1 MNMKKNIKISI
12 GLAAAGLLVLLG
24 FLLVELQTREASVR
38 SFQEV
43 AIGGA
48 FSLTNEKGE
57 ARSEADFAGAPM
69 LIYFGFTYCPD
80 VCPMSLDIMG
90 AALETL
96 ETQNPKLFAA
106 LQPVFISVDP
116 ARDTPA
122 QLAEYLSYF
131 HPKISGLTGTP
142 EQIAAVKQAFRVY
155 AVRRD
160 LPEDTPQDTPRDK
173 GSYNVD
179 HSSFFYLMDGK
190 GRYLAHY
197 DHALEPDVLAQKIAS
212 KIR

>member
-1 MNMKKNIKISI
+1 MKKNIKISI
-12 GLAAAGLLVLLG
+12 GLAAAGLLTLLG
-24 FLLVELQTREASVR
+24 LLLIELQTREASVR
-38 SFQEV
+38 PFQEV

-80 VCPMSLDIMG
+80 VCPMSLDVMG

-96 ETQNPKLFAA
+96 EAQNPKLFAA

-116 ARDTPA
+116 LRDTPE
-122 QLAEYLSYF
+122 QLSEYLSYF

-142 EQIAAVKQAFRVY
+142 EQIAMVKKAFRVY

-160 LPEDTPQDTPRDK
+160 LPEETAQDK

-190 GRYLAHY
+190 GRYLAHF
-197 DHALEPDVLAQKIAS
+197 DHGLEAQSLAQKIAA
-212 KIR
+212 KLR

>member
-1 MNMKKNIKISI
+1 MKKNIKISI
-12 GLAAAGLLVLLG
+12 GLATAGLLTLLG
-24 FLLVELQTREASVR
+24 LLLIELQTREASV
-38 SFQEV
+38 SPFQEV

-80 VCPMSLDIMG
+80 VCPMSLDVMG

-96 ETQNPKLFAA
+96 EAQNPKLFAA

-116 ARDTPA
+116 LRDTPE
-122 QLAEYLSYF
+122 QLDDYLSYF

-142 EQIAAVKQAFRVY
+142 EQIAMMKKAFRVY

-160 LPEDTPQDTPRDK
+160 LPEETAQDK

-190 GRYLAHY
+190 GRYLAHF
-197 DHALEPDVLAQKIAS
+197 DHGLEAQSLARKIAA
-212 KIR
+212 KLR

>member
-1 MNMKKNIKISI
+1 MKKNLKISLS
-12 GLAAAGLLVLLG
+12 LAAAGLVTLLG
-24 FLLVELQTREASVR
+24 LLLVELQTREASVR
-38 SFQEV
+38 DFQEV

-48 FSLTNEKGE
+48 FTLTNEKGE
-57 ARSEADFAGAPM
+57 LRSEADFAGAPM

-80 VCPMSLDIMG
+80 VCPMSLDVMG

-96 ETQNPKLFAA
+96 EAQNPKVFKA

-142 EQIAAVKQAFRVY
+142 EQIAAVKKAFRVY

-160 LPEDTPQDTPRDK
+160 LPEPSPQDK

-197 DHALEPDVLAQKIAS
+197 DHALEPEVLAQKIAA

>member
-1 MNMKKNIKISI
+1 MKKNIKISI
-12 GLAAAGLLVLLG
+12 GLAAAGLLTLLG
-24 FLLVELQTREASVR
+24 LLLIELQTREATVR
-38 SFQEV
+38 PFQEV

-80 VCPMSLDIMG
+80 VCPMSLDVMG

-96 ETQNPKLFAA
+96 EAQNPKLFAA

-116 ARDTPA
+116 LRDTPE
-122 QLAEYLSYF
+122 QLSEYLSYF

-142 EQIAAVKQAFRVY
+142 EQIAMVKKAFRVY

-160 LPEDTPQDTPRDK
+160 LPEETAQDK

-190 GRYLAHY
+190 GRYLAHF
-197 DHALEPDVLAQKIAS
+197 DHGLEAQSLAQKIAA
-212 KIR
+212 KLR

>member
-1 MNMKKNIKISI
+1 MKKNIKISL
-12 GLAAAGLLVLLG
+12 GLATAGLLTLLG
-24 FLLVELQTREASVR
+24 LLLVELQTREASVR
-38 SFQEV
+38 PFQEV

-48 FSLTNEKGE
+48 FRLTNEKGE

-80 VCPMSLDIMG
+80 VCPMSLDVMG

-96 ETQNPKLFAA
+96 EAQNPKLFAA

-116 ARDTPA
+116 LRDTPE
-122 QLAEYLSYF
+122 QLDEYLSYF

-142 EQIAAVKQAFRVY
+142 EQIAMVKKAFRVY

-160 LPEDTPQDTPRDK
+160 LPEETAQDK

-190 GRYLAHY
+190 GRYLAHF
-197 DHALEPDVLAQKIAS
+197 DHGLEAQSLAQKIAA
-212 KIR
+212 KLR

>member
-1 MNMKKNIKISI
+1 MKKNIKISI
-12 GLAAAGLLVLLG
+12 GLAAAGLLTLLG
-24 FLLVELQTREASVR
+24 LLLVELQTREASVR
-38 SFQEV
+38 PFQEV

-80 VCPMSLDIMG
+80 VCPMSLDVMG

-96 ETQNPKLFAA
+96 EAQNPKLFAA

-116 ARDTPA
+116 LRDTPE
-122 QLAEYLSYF
+122 QLDEYLSYF

-142 EQIAAVKQAFRVY
+142 EQIAMVKKAFRVY

-160 LPEDTPQDTPRDK
+160 LPEETAQDK

-190 GRYLAHY
+190 GRYLAHF
-197 DHALEPDVLAQKIAS
+197 DHGLEAQSLAQKIAA
-212 KIR
+212 KLR

>member
-1 MNMKKNIKISI
+1 MKKNIKISI
-12 GLAAAGLLVLLG
+12 GLAAAGLLTLLG
-24 FLLVELQTREASVR
+24 LLLIELQTREATVR
-38 SFQEV
+38 PFQEV

-80 VCPMSLDIMG
+80 VCPMSLDVMG

-96 ETQNPKLFAA
+96 EAQNPKLFAA

-116 ARDTPA
+116 LRDTPE
-122 QLAEYLSYF
+122 QLSEYLSYF

-142 EQIAAVKQAFRVY
+142 EQIAMVKKAFRVY

-160 LPEDTPQDTPRDK
+160 LPEETAQDK

-190 GRYLAHY
+190 GRYLAHF
-197 DHALEPDVLAQKIAS
+197 DHGLEAQILAQKIAA
-212 KIR
+212 KLR

>member
-1 MNMKKNIKISI
+1 MKKNIKISI
-12 GLAAAGLLVLLG
+12 GLAAAGLLTLLG
-24 FLLVELQTREASVR
+24 LLLVELQTREASVR
-38 SFQEV
+38 PFQEV

-48 FSLTNEKGE
+48 FRLTNEKGE
-57 ARSEADFAGAPM
+57 ARSEAEFAGAPM

-80 VCPMSLDIMG
+80 VCPMSLDVMG

-96 ETQNPKLFAA
+96 EAQNPKLFTA

-116 ARDTPA
+116 LRDTPE
-122 QLAEYLSYF
+122 QLSEYLSYF

-142 EQIAAVKQAFRVY
+142 EQIAMVKKAFRVY

-160 LPEDTPQDTPRDK
+160 LPEETAQDK

-190 GRYLAHY
+190 GRYLAHF
-197 DHALEPDVLAQKIAS
+197 DHGLEAQSLAQKIAA
-212 KIR
+212 KLR

>member
-1 MNMKKNIKISI
+1 MKKNIKISI
-12 GLAAAGLLVLLG
+12 GLAAAGLLTLLG
-24 FLLVELQTREASVR
+24 LLLIELQTREASVR
-38 SFQEV
+38 TFQEV

-80 VCPMSLDIMG
+80 VCPMSLDVMG

-96 ETQNPKLFAA
+96 EAQNPKLFAA

-116 ARDTPA
+116 LRDTPE
-122 QLAEYLSYF
+122 QLSEYLSYF

-142 EQIAAVKQAFRVY
+142 EQIAMVKKAFRVY

-160 LPEDTPQDTPRDK
+160 LPEETAQDK

-190 GRYLAHY
+190 GRYLAHF
-197 DHALEPDVLAQKIAS
+197 DHGLEAQILAQKIAA
-212 KIR
+212 KLR

>member
-1 MNMKKNIKISI
+1 MKKNIKISI
-12 GLAAAGLLVLLG
+12 GLAAAGLLTLLG
-24 FLLVELQTREASVR
+24 LLLVELQTREASVR
-38 SFQEV
+38 PFQEV

-80 VCPMSLDIMG
+80 VCPMSLDVMG

-96 ETQNPKLFAA
+96 EAQNPKLFAA

-116 ARDTPA
+116 LRDTPE
-122 QLAEYLSYF
+122 QLSEYLSYF

-142 EQIAAVKQAFRVY
+142 EQIAMVKKAFRVY

-160 LPEDTPQDTPRDK
+160 LPEETAQDK

-190 GRYLAHY
+190 GRYLAHF
-197 DHALEPDVLAQKIAS
+197 DHGLEAQSLAQKIAA
-212 KIR
+212 KLR

>member
-1 MNMKKNIKISI
+1 
-12 GLAAAGLLVLLG
+12 
-24 FLLVELQTREASVR
+24 
-38 SFQEV
+38 V

-80 VCPMSLDIMG
+80 VCPMSLDVMG

-96 ETQNPKLFAA
+96 EAQNPKLFAA

-116 ARDTPA
+116 LRDTPE
-122 QLAEYLSYF
+122 QLDDYLSYF

-142 EQIAAVKQAFRVY
+142 EQIAMMKKAFRVY

-160 LPEDTPQDTPRDK
+160 LPEETAQDK

-190 GRYLAHY
+190 GRYLAHF
-197 DHALEPDVLAQKIAS
+197 DHGLEAQSLARKIAA
-212 KIR
+212 KLR

>member
-1 MNMKKNIKISI
+1 MKKNIKISI
-12 GLAAAGLLVLLG
+12 GLAAAGLLTLLG
-24 FLLVELQTREASVR
+24 LLLVELQTREASVR
-38 SFQEV
+38 PFQEM

-48 FSLTNEKGE
+48 FRLTNEKGE
-57 ARSEADFAGAPM
+57 ARSDADFAGAPM

-80 VCPMSLDIMG
+80 VCPMSLDVMG

-96 ETQNPKLFAA
+96 EAQNPKLFAA

-116 ARDTPA
+116 LRDTPE
-122 QLAEYLSYF
+122 QLSEYLSYF

-142 EQIAAVKQAFRVY
+142 EQIAMVKKAFRVY

-160 LPEDTPQDTPRDK
+160 LPEETAQDK

-190 GRYLAHY
+190 GRYLAHF
-197 DHALEPDVLAQKIAS
+197 DHGLEAQSLAQKIAA
-212 KIR
+212 KLR